1 MREARRRVLAVRA
14 ITRPPAMLQRKKVSI
29 LLETGAKG
37 KGQVKQ
43 SCILP
48 NANLAFCELHGQGLP

>member
-1 MREARRRVLAVRA
+1 
-14 ITRPPAMLQRKKVSI
+14 MLQRKKVSI

-43 SCILP
+43 SCICQTRTWP
-48 NANLAFCELHGQGLP
+48 FVSFMARGLP